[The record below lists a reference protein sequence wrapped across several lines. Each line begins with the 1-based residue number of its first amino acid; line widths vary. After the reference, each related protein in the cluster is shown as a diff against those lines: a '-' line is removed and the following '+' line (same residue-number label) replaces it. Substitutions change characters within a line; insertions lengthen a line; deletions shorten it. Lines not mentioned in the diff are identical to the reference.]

1 MTVQE
6 VLTEVEELKPHQYDD
21 SMLIRWLNDLETK
34 IYREILSN
42 YVYETELEEYVPLT
56 EEDMMRELCIKEIY
70 TDVYKLYLFAMID
83 FYNNETARYQN
94 SHVMFNVRY
103 QDFANYWNRTHR
115 HKGPDRFRL

>member
-21 SMLIRWLNDLETK
+21 SLLIRWLNDVEQR
-34 IYREILSN
+34 IYTQILSN
-42 YVYETELEEYVPLT
+42 YVYEEELEPYVPLT
-56 EEDMMRELCIKEIY
+56 ENDVERELCIKEMY

-94 SHVMFNVRY
+94 SYVMYNMTY
-103 QDFANYWNRTHR
+103 QDFANYWNRTHK
-115 HKGPDRFRL
+115 HKGPDRFKL